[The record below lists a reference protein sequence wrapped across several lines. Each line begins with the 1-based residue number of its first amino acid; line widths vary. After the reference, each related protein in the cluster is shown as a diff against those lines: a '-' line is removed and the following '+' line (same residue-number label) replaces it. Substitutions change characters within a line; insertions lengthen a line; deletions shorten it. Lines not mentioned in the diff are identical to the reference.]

1 MKVRIL
7 GCGPSYGMPSLTRGF
22 GECDPK
28 NPKNIRFRSSLL
40 ISDKGTQI
48 LIDTPPEIRL
58 QLLNVKN
65 RKLDA
70 LFYTHLHYDHTGG
83 ADDVNKMVMDQ
94 GRHLDVYASQQDLDY
109 FKNHQAYIF
118 KDGYYHLHKI
128 QMFKEFQVNHLTV
141 LPIKQYHDDLISV
154 GYRIGNFAYST
165 DLKRMDKKGFDALQG
180 IHTWVLGGWTHK
192 ENKKHISFDEA
203 MSWVEKIKPKRVFLT
218 HIGTHMDYDTLCQ
231 KLPKYIRPAYDG
243 LVINIK
249 T

>member
-1 MKVRIL
+1 MQVKIL

-28 NPKNIRFRSSLL
+28 NPKNVRFRSSLL

-58 QLLNVKN
+58 QLLGVKN

-70 LFYTHLHYDHTGG
+70 LLYTHLHYDHTGG
-83 ADDVNKMVMDQ
+83 AEDVNKMVMDQ
-94 GRHLDVYASQQDLDY
+94 GRTLDVYASQQDLDY

-118 KDGYYHLHKI
+118 KDSYYHLHKI
-128 QMFKEFQVNHLTV
+128 QMYKEFKVNHLSV

-154 GYRIGNFAYST
+154 GYRIGDFAYST
-165 DLKRMDKKGFDALQG
+165 DLKKMDPKGFVALEG

-192 ENKKHISFDEA
+192 ENKKHMCLDEA
-203 MSWVEKIKPKRVFLT
+203 MAWVEKMKPKRVFLT
-218 HIGTHMDYDTLCQ
+218 HIGTHMDYDKLCQ

-243 LVINIK
+243 LTINIK
-249 T
+249 R